1 LKRIL
6 IIGGT
11 GFIGYHLARY
21 CLKKNFFVTS
31 VSKNLP
37 NIQRFIKGIKYILCD
52 ISDKKLLKIRLK
64 DNFDYVVNLSGY
76 VNHKNKKETYKSHY
90 LGARNLGNFFLKKKI
105 KKFIQVG
112 SSMEYGRASSPQK
125 ETLKC
130 NPQSIYGTS
139 KLLATQYFINLFL
152 KKNFPVT
159 ILRLYQVYGP
169 KQDLNRLIP
178 IVINS
183 CKENKNF
190 PCSNGKQFRD
200 FLYIDDLVR
209 AIFISLNKKKS
220 VGKIINIGSG
230 HPLKIKDVIT
240 KIVHHFGIGKPLFG
254 TIKLRKEELLRVF
267 PDLENSKKYLNWQSK
282 INFKSGL
289 KKTMNF
295 YDKKK
300 Y

>member
-1 LKRIL
+1 
-6 IIGGT
+6 
-11 GFIGYHLARY
+11 
-21 CLKKNFFVTS
+21 
-31 VSKNLP
+31 
-37 NIQRFIKGIKYILCD
+37 
-52 ISDKKLLKIRLK
+52 
-64 DNFDYVVNLSGY
+64 
-76 VNHKNKKETYKSHY
+76 
-90 LGARNLGNFFLKKKI
+90 
-105 KKFIQVG
+105 
-112 SSMEYGRASSPQK
+112 
-125 ETLKC
+125 
-130 NPQSIYGTS
+130 
-139 KLLATQYFINLFL
+139 
-152 KKNFPVT
+152 
-159 ILRLYQVYGP
+159 VYGP

-178 IVINS
+178 VVINS

-230 HPLKIKDVIT
+230 HPLKIKDVIA
-240 KIVHHFGIGKPLFG
+240 KIVHHFRTGRPLFG
-254 TIKLRKEELLRVF
+254 TIKLRKEEILRVF

-282 INFKSGL
+282 INFKTGL